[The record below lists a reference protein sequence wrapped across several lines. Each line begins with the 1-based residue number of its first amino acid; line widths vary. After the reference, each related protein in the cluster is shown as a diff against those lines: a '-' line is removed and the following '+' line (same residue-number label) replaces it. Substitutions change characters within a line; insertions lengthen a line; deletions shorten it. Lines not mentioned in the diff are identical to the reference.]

1 MPDAP
6 APEPALPQRPAGE
19 EPREFRRDVNGV
31 TIAGVEWAGDG
42 DPIFLAHATGFHARV
57 WDEVV
62 RRLPGRRVVAV
73 DLRGHGRSSK
83 PKPPYDWH
91 EFAVDVAAVIDD
103 LDLRRII
110 GVGHSMGGHTIV
122 DAALQRSERFAALVL
137 VDPTIFSP
145 DRPGPPV
152 GTFDFVLRRRNEWGL
167 PEEMVERFAGRRPF
181 DVWAPRALRD
191 YARYGLLP
199 APSGDGYVL
208 ACPPEVESAV
218 YEGRDASPEHD
229 VLSRVKQLT
238 LPVRVLRV
246 RHAAP
251 DEKPAPFT
259 TSPTMPALASLF
271 PNGTDV
277 ALPHLSHFI
286 PMQAPDL
293 VARHILD
300 IAASVEG
307 VS

>member
-1 MPDAP
+1 M
-6 APEPALPQRPAGE
+6 
-19 EPREFRRDVNGV
+19 
-31 TIAGVEWAGDG
+31 
-42 DPIFLAHATGFHARV
+42 
-57 WDEVV
+57 
-62 RRLPGRRVVAV
+62 
-73 DLRGHGRSSK
+73 
-83 PKPPYDWH
+83 
-91 EFAVDVAAVIDD
+91 IDD

-238 LPVRVLRV
+238 LPVRVLRGG
-246 RHAAP
+246 
-251 DEKPAPFT
+251 KPLAGFALGYVSEGET
-259 TSPTMPALASLF
+259 REHVAMTDAEGRASATLDVKGIEGTSA
-271 PNGTDV
+271 GT
-277 ALPHLSHFI
+277 AT
-286 PMQAPDL
+286 
-293 VARHILD
+293 
-300 IAASVEG
+300 G
-307 VS
+307 